1 VFAYTVGI
9 ALAFLTGWRRH
20 GLRLAVRAVLM
31 PLYWMMISAAA
42 YRAIVDLVRSP
53 FHWRKTEHAPRST
66 PNA

>member
-1 VFAYTVGI
+1 
-9 ALAFLTGWRRH
+9 
-20 GLRLAVRAVLM
+20 LRLAVRAVLM
-31 PLYWMMISAAA
+31 PLYWMMISAGA